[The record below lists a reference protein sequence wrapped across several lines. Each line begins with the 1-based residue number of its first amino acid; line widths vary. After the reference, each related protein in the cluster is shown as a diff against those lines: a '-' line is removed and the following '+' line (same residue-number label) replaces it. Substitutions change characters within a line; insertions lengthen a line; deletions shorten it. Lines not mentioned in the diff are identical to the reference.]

1 MSISFQR
8 SSSKPKVTSPGRE
21 QLDQIQFAKLLRV
34 IGAAATVGV
43 VSCVHAAAQ
52 LMPLGQLMTMRALI
66 SGLLILGYGLLF
78 MRRTQLWPNQWRPH
92 FIRGT
97 LACCAMVLSYIAFA
111 RLPVTQAQTLTF
123 LAPLIVL
130 PMAAWQLGE
139 RISVRLFIGLMLG
152 FVGMLMTLGLSF
164 ELGTY
169 ALWGAICGVA
179 AAVFIASIQVKVRS
193 MMRTE
198 SAISTALSFTTIV
211 TVVSSFSWFWGDWIW
226 PTGSALWILLAAEFF
241 GALNLLLFAESLA
254 RAPASAVAP
263 LDYTGLVWALL
274 VDVLIFAHMPGI
286 LGIAGAILITL
297 GALLVALKPKA
308 DPGD

>member
-1 MSISFQR
+1 M
-8 SSSKPKVTSPGRE
+8 
-21 QLDQIQFAKLLRV
+21 

-52 LMPLGQLMTMRALI
+52 LMPLGQLMTMRAFI
-66 SGLLILGYGLLF
+66 SGLLILAYGLLVKPHAD
-78 MRRTQLWPNQWRPH
+78 LWPNKWRPH
-92 FIRGT
+92 MVRGS

-111 RLPVTQAQTLTF
+111 RLPVTQAQTLSF

-130 PMAAWQLGE
+130 PIAAWQLGE
-139 RISVRLFIGLMLG
+139 RITPRLLLGLMLG

-164 ELGTY
+164 EVGSY
-169 ALWGAICGVA
+169 ALWGSVCGIGAAI
-179 AAVFIASIQVKVRS
+179 FIATIQVKVRS

-198 SAISTALSFTTIV
+198 TAISTALSFTLIV
-211 TVVSSFSWFWGDWIW
+211 AVVSSFSWFWSDWIW
-226 PTGSALWILLAAEFF
+226 PTGTALWMLLAAGFF
-241 GALNLLLFAESLA
+241 GALNLVLFAESLA

-274 VDVLIFAHMPGI
+274 VDVLIFAHMPGV

-297 GALLVALKPKA
+297 GALIVVLKPKA
-308 DPGD
+308 GTAN